1 MCIVTADAFDLKEE
15 IVSFFWDVDILII
28 IGTKDAVKI
37 FENIEAKVVIPYG
50 EWKDI
55 FLNTLGQHTEAV
67 KSHKV
72 LADLDGDR
80 TEFVNL
86 EA

>member
-1 MCIVTADAFDLKEE
+1 
-15 IVSFFWDVDILII
+15 
-28 IGTKDAVKI
+28 VKI

-50 EWKDI
+50 PWKEI
-55 FLNTLGQHTEAV
+55 FLNTLGQHSEPV
-67 KSHKV
+67 KLHKV
-72 LADLDGDR
+72 GADIDGDR